1 MIGFLCKLSEGLEI
15 MLRSRVSFFVAALS
29 LFFTASFS
37 SAQTLDDPTKVDPNK
52 QQQSNPP
59 GAKPDEKKPDE
70 KRVELKDEDRK
81 APQDNGPRLINEA
94 GKSKTVGINSQVFDR
109 DPSNTFL
116 EGRFQGLEM
125 FGFKYFASAR
135 ETVLLRAKIKSED
148 ATLKKDNPISALSN
162 IATPYQLS
170 FNDIA
175 LPAPDRYQLG
185 PGDKLIV
192 RYSSPFQEVQDKAI
206 TIDAFGSLFV
216 PVTGAKL
223 TVRGMTLN
231 QVQSAVQKEISK
243 FWKKPDVT
251 VTLTELRTMSVNIV
265 GEVIL
270 PGNYQFPSVMT
281 LFNALMAAGGPT
293 FLGSIRNIQ
302 IKRPNN
308 KSISIDLYKFLLN
321 GDSTQDVPL
330 QPGDTIIVP
339 LGSKRAGV
347 RGSVTRSMVYEIKE
361 GERLVD
367 LIRMSGGATEGALM
381 DRIELFTVLDNQE
394 RQLVNVDVTKGQ
406 NPVLKN
412 GDVAIFY
419 DMSLES
425 KNIFYVDGAVEQP
438 RSYQWTK
445 GTTVSSAIESAKG
458 LKKDAYMQR
467 ADLIREN
474 ADKTTTLIPLN
485 LTKAISRDA
494 EADLKLEKNDRLKI
508 YTVAEVE
515 WLDSRYVELTG
526 AVRSPGRFKRMNGMR
541 LSDVILQAGG
551 LTPEASIDSIYVFR
565 KKSDGTEGP
574 LLKID
579 GGKALFLD
587 QGNVELVDRD
597 QIQVYRKDEVQFIA
611 KKEFQ
616 ILGSVV
622 KTGSF
627 PRSEGLTLKDA
638 LALAG
643 GLRPGSSK
651 KMVISHSRVNAG
663 TPTETYNT
671 DDILAGKVNVPVLDG
686 DVISVPAD
694 NDFQE
699 FPQLVEVKGRV
710 RNPGVYAISRK
721 GETISEIIRRA
732 GGLIEDAWTPGSSYS
747 RNPRLL
753 INDAT
758 VRLSP
763 KINEILTQ
771 IQSQQYARAL
781 AKSDIDKVRLLGSGV
796 SSALTG
802 AAAIANPIAAA
813 GLGGTQTSD
822 VKANEKLLSRETVS
836 PARLIGIDN
845 IGGNLP
851 VRLDL
856 ALKSE
861 KDPNNIIVRDGDIV
875 TIPETPST
883 VGVAGAVFI
892 PSNQIFVPGK
902 TLNYYLEKCGNYTPD
917 ADRSQVLV
925 IRPAGTVTKANGYT
939 KIELGDTIYVPTK
952 VMVASLT
959 DGQAAFE
966 NIVKQITN
974 TGLLYAIFRSL
985 INR

>member
-1 MIGFLCKLSEGLEI
+1 MVRL
-15 MLRSRVSFFVAALS
+15 RVSFFVAALS
-29 LFFTASFS
+29 LIFTSAVS
-37 SAQTLDDPTKVDPNK
+37 SAQTLDDPTKVDPTK
-52 QQQSNPP
+52 QQGTPP
-59 GAKPDEKKPDE
+59 ATKPDDKKPDEKKL
-70 KRVELKDEDRK
+70 ELKDDEKKMPLDG
-81 APQDNGPRLINEA
+81 GPRLINEA
-94 GKSKTVGINSQVFDR
+94 GKSKSVGINSQVFDR
-109 DPSNTFL
+109 DPSNTFQ

-148 ATLKKDNPISALSN
+148 ASIKKDNPISALNS

-192 RYSSPFQEVQDKAI
+192 RYSSPFQEVQDKSI
-206 TIDAFGSLFV
+206 VVDAFGSLFV

-231 QVQSAVQKEISK
+231 QVQTAMQKEISK
-243 FWKKPDVT
+243 FWKSPEVT

-293 FLGSIRNIQ
+293 FLGSIRNIEV
-302 IKRPNN
+302 KRPNN
-308 KSISIDLYKFLLN
+308 KSISVDLYKFLLN
-321 GDSTQDVPL
+321 GDSSQDIPL

-347 RGSVTRSMVYEIKE
+347 RGSVTRSMVYEIKD
-361 GERLVD
+361 GERLAD
-367 LIRMSGGATEGALM
+367 LVRMSGGPTEGALM
-381 DRIELFTVLDNQE
+381 DRIELFTVLENQE
-394 RQLVNVDVTKGQ
+394 RQLVNVDITKGQ
-406 NPVLKN
+406 NPVIKN

-425 KNIFYVDGAVEQP
+425 KNVFYIDGAVEQP
-438 RSYQWTK
+438 RGYQWTK
-445 GTTVSSAIESAKG
+445 GATISTAIESAKG

-467 ADLIREN
+467 ADLVREN
-474 ADKTTTLIPLN
+474 DDKTTTLIPVDLA
-485 LTKAISRDA
+485 KALKR
-494 EADLKLEKNDRLKI
+494 EPNADLKLEKNDRIRI
-508 YTVAEVE
+508 YSVAEVE
-515 WLDSRYVELTG
+515 WLDSRFVELTG
-526 AVRSPGRFKRMNGMR
+526 AVRNPGRFKRMNGMR

-551 LTPEASIDSIYVFR
+551 LTPEASVESIYIFR
-565 KKSDGTEGP
+565 KNPDGTEGR
-574 LLKID
+574 LIKVD

-587 QGNVELVDRD
+587 QGNLELTDRD

-643 GLRPGSSK
+643 GLRPGASTK
-651 KMVISHSRVNAG
+651 IVISHSRVNAG
-663 TPTETYNT
+663 TPTETYST
-671 DDILAGKVNVPVLDG
+671 EDVAAGKVNIPILDG
-686 DVISVPAD
+686 DVISIPGD

-721 GETISEIIRRA
+721 GETIAEIIRRA
-732 GGLIEDAWTPGSSYS
+732 GGLVSDAWTPGSSFS

-753 INDAT
+753 INDST
-758 VRLSP
+758 LRLSP
-763 KINEILTQ
+763 KISEIVTQ
-771 IQSQQYARAL
+771 IQSQQYSRAL

-813 GLGGTQTSD
+813 GLGGTQSSD

-836 PARLIGIDN
+836 PARIVGIDN

-856 ALKSE
+856 ALKNE
-861 KDPNNIIVRDGDIV
+861 KDPNNIIVRDGDII

-892 PSNQIFVPGK
+892 PANQIFVPGK
-902 TLNYYLEKCGNYTPD
+902 TLNYYLEKCGSYTPD
-917 ADRSQVLV
+917 ADRAQVLV